1 MAKRE
6 FQLSEQ
12 QVNELR
18 QAEQQTRD
26 VRELKRL
33 QAVRLYGTGVSQQ
46 DIQNVVGCAERSVR
60 EWSQRYNES
69 GAAGLKS
76 RWRGENALKLS
87 REQRA
92 DLKRRLNEN
101 RPDQVLPP
109 KLRISRGAFWTV
121 SDLQIAVERWYGVS
135 YRSQGAYRLLLLECG
150 FSYQQAE
157 AVYRSKPDE
166 QTISNFEAELEKK

>member
-6 FQLSEQ
+6 FRLSEQ

-18 QAEQQTRD
+18 QGEQQTRD

-60 EWSQRYNES
+60 EWSQRYQEA
-69 GAAGLKS
+69 GVAGLKS

-92 DLKRRLNEN
+92 DLKQRLNEN

-109 KLRISRGAFWTV
+109 DLRISRGAFWTV

-135 YRSQGAYRLLLLECG
+135 YRSQGAYRLLLRECG

-166 QTISNFEAELEKK
+166 QTLSDFEADLEKK

>member
-1 MAKRE
+1 MAKRQ
-6 FQLSEQ
+6 FQLNNQ
-12 QVNELR
+12 QVEELR

-33 QAVRLYGTGVSQQ
+33 QAVRLYGSGMRQA
-46 DIQNVVGCAERSVR
+46 DIQNLVGCAERSVR
-60 EWSQRYNES
+60 QWSQRYLED

-76 RWRGENALKLS
+76 QWQGDNALKLS

-109 KLRISRGAFWTV
+109 EVRISRGTFWTI
-121 SDLQIAVERWYGVS
+121 SDLEIAVEHWYAVS
-135 YRSQGAYRLLLLECG
+135 YRSRGAYRLLLLECG
-150 FSYQQAE
+150 FSYQQTE
-157 AVYRSKPDE
+157 AIYRSKPDE
-166 QTISNFEAELEKK
+166 QTVADFEAELEKK